1 MPQNE
6 IALNHRISVRGVA
19 EKYSFCLYQGE
30 KCELNAIPLLQLNS
44 KP

>member
-19 EKYSFCLYQGE
+19 EKYTVFVCTKE
-30 KCELNAIPLLQLNS
+30 KNVN
-44 KP
+44 